1 MKMKKINAALGLLSI
16 VFMLLHIGYTVY
28 AYLTFYYNPFL
39 KMVFAIPFMVAVCL
53 HAVIGMITV
62 FTQADGTRMDLY
74 AEQNLRTVL
83 QRVSAALI
91 FPLLIL
97 HINTFTLMQTCA
109 GNGQTVFIY
118 LLMAAELL
126 FFATVITHV
135 SVSLT
140 KGLVT
145 LGILESRETQKKPD
159 RIIYVIGAVV
169 YVVAVYAVLK
179 VQIVMFL
186 KG

>member
-1 MKMKKINAALGLLSI
+1 MRMKKINAALGLLSI

-39 KMVFAIPFMVAVCL
+39 KMVFAVPFMVMVCL
-53 HAVIGMITV
+53 HAVCGMLTV
-62 FTQADGTRMDLY
+62 FTQADGTRLDLY
-74 AEQNLRTVL
+74 PQQNRRTIL

-97 HINTFTLMQTCA
+97 HINTFNLMKGCA
-109 GNGQTVFIY
+109 EKGQTFFIL

-126 FFATVITHV
+126 FFAVVITHV

-145 LGILESRETQKKPD
+145 LGMLSSRETQKKLE
-159 RIIYVIGAVV
+159 RIIYVIGAVI
-169 YVVAVYAVLK
+169 YVIAVYSVLK